1 MVDIKEIKHIRAAPF
16 TLMTSSIHA
25 ILAFIAAILVILF
38 FGTIAALIPGVSMFA
53 GFITVLGLSIIILW
67 PLTSF
72 FFNIVYAFILALL
85 YNLLAPRLGG
95 IKLGMEGEVVKSI
108 PVMSFALILSV
119 IVAILTFLT
128 GLYIGLAGSS
138 VLSLVSGVI
147 PVAANLAADATNV
160 TNATLPTGGMMAA
173 ISGIWALFWI
183 IILPIAMFILT
194 FIAYALFAVFYNI
207 IIPKVGGLKLIFAE
221 AANGFELTNIPVVP
235 AALSISIVMAVL
247 GAIYG
252 LVMGIMTGD
261 VVLAIIWLISYA
273 ISWFVMYFIMI
284 ALATVFY
291 NFLQPRI
298 GGIKLVLE

>member
-16 TLMTSSIHA
+16 TLMTSSIQA
-25 ILAFIAAILVILF
+25 ILAFITAILVIIF
-38 FGTIAALIPGVSMFA
+38 FGTIAAIIPGMSMLA

-72 FFNIVYAFILALL
+72 FFNIVYAFILAVL
-85 YNLLAPRLGG
+85 YNLLAPKLGG
-95 IKLGMEGEVVKSI
+95 IKLGMEGEVVESI

-119 IVAILTFLT
+119 IVAVLTFLT

-138 VLSLVSGVI
+138 VFSLASGLI
-147 PVAANLAADATNV
+147 PIAANLAANATN
-160 TNATLPTGGMMAA
+160 TTTAALPNGGMMAA
-173 ISGIWALFWI
+173 VSGIWALFWI
-183 IILPIAMFILT
+183 IVMPIAMFIMT
-194 FIAYALFAVFYNI
+194 FIAYALFAVFYNTL
-207 IIPKVGGLKLIFAE
+207 IPKIGGLKLIFAE

-235 AALSISIVMAVL
+235 AALSISVVMAVL

-252 LVMGIMTGD
+252 LIMGLLTGD
-261 VVLAIIWLISYA
+261 VVLAIIWLVSYA
-273 ISWFVMYFIMI
+273 ISWFIMYFIMV

-291 NFLQPRI
+291 NVLQPRI